1 MKSREEIHGAV
12 ERRYA
17 QIARS
22 ESPCCGTETCGQ
34 IGYTPEELSS
44 LPAEAVMGLGCGNPV
59 KLAEIRDGE
68 TVLDLGSGGGIDV
81 FLASRQVGPS
91 GRVIGI
97 DMTSEM
103 LARARTNAELLGLGN
118 VEFRQGLIEA
128 LPLEESS
135 VDVILSN
142 CVINLSPN
150 KAAVFLEAFRVLKP
164 GGRLVVSD
172 MVAEGAL
179 PAEIRENPDR
189 WAACIG
195 GTLPEEEYL
204 GAIRE
209 AGFASVVV
217 LTREG
222 TERGQVYSVT
232 VRADKCGRAAMKTD

>member
-1 MKSREEIHGAV
+1 MKSREEIHNEV
-12 ERRYA
+12 ETRYA
-17 QIARS
+17 EIARRGS
-22 ESPCCGTETCGQ
+22 SCCCNETCGQ
-34 IGYTPEELSS
+34 IGYSAEELSQ
-44 LPAEAVMGLGCGNPV
+44 LPADAVMGLGCGNPV
-59 KLAEIRDGE
+59 KLADLCQGE

-81 FLASRQVGPS
+81 FLASKVVGPS

-103 LARARTNAELLGLGN
+103 LARARANAKRLGLSN

-128 LPLEESS
+128 LPVEDSS

-150 KAAVFLEAFRVLKP
+150 KDAVFSEAFRVLRP

-172 MVAEGAL
+172 MVADGEL

-195 GTLPEEEYL
+195 GALPEEDYL
-204 GAIRE
+204 AAIRG
-209 AGFASVVV
+209 AGFASIEV
-217 LTREG
+217 LSHEG
-222 TERGQVYSVT
+222 KIQGHVYSVA
-232 VRADKCGRAAMKTD
+232 VRADKPAGNRAQTD

>member
-1 MKSREEIHGAV
+1 
-12 ERRYA
+12 
-17 QIARS
+17 
-22 ESPCCGTETCGQ
+22 
-34 IGYTPEELSS
+34 
-44 LPAEAVMGLGCGNPV
+44 MGLGCGNPV

-103 LARARTNAELLGLGN
+103 LARARTNAERLGLGN

-150 KAAVFLEAFRVLKP
+150 KAAVFSEAFRVLKP

-195 GTLPEEEYL
+195 GALPEEEYL

-209 AGFASVVV
+209 AGFASVAVF
-217 LTREG
+217 TREG

-232 VRADKCGRAAMKTD
+232 VRADKSGRGAMKTD

>member
-1 MKSREEIHGAV
+1 
-12 ERRYA
+12 
-17 QIARS
+17 
-22 ESPCCGTETCGQ
+22 
-34 IGYTPEELSS
+34 
-44 LPAEAVMGLGCGNPV
+44 
-59 KLAEIRDGE
+59 
-68 TVLDLGSGGGIDV
+68 
-81 FLASRQVGPS
+81 
-91 GRVIGI
+91 
-97 DMTSEM
+97 M
-103 LARARTNAELLGLGN
+103 LARARTNAERLGLGN

-150 KAAVFLEAFRVLKP
+150 KAAVFSEAFRVLKP

-195 GTLPEEEYL
+195 GALPEEEYL

-209 AGFASVVV
+209 AGFASVAVF
-217 LTREG
+217 TREG

-232 VRADKCGRAAMKTD
+232 VRADKSGRGAMKTD